1 LAPSTANFLWQLK
14 EGRIYATQKNDL
26 MHRRIV
32 VIILKGVG
40 EPPGLLDFFL
50 YLPEILIGGI

>member
-1 LAPSTANFLWQLK
+1 
-14 EGRIYATQKNDL
+14 